1 MTTPTNRTAVRLIGS
16 RVSVNDPKYPGVW
29 IVRSNGP
36 VNATLEPEN
45 GGRRLR
51 APHDMLTDPVATSS
65 VPTVIRPTVF
75 YNPGEFVRVDS
86 GRSYAGGGKHNGLWV
101 VIADRGRDT
110 VYPLDGSTRSGAVNL
125 AVPGGNGGQYLRA
138 PRPWLT
144 KLAVEDVLRPEFHQI

>member
-51 APHDMLTDPVATSS
+51 APHDMLTDQVATS

-110 VYPLDGSTRSGAVNL
+110 VNL